1 MHILEARR
9 LYRQACDRNDAA
21 GCQGLANMH
30 YNGEGGAKDHSAARG
45 FYKKACD
52 ENDAVGCR
60 ALAYMLY
67 NGEGG
72 EKDYAVARRLY
83 KKACEGGD
91 PRGCERSE
99 KLKASIEQEI

>member
-1 MHILEARR
+1 
-9 LYRQACDRNDAA
+9 
-21 GCQGLANMH
+21 MH

>member
-1 MHILEARR
+1 
-9 LYRQACDRNDAA
+9 
-21 GCQGLANMH
+21 
-30 YNGEGGAKDHSAARG
+30 
-45 FYKKACD
+45 
-52 ENDAVGCR
+52 
-60 ALAYMLY
+60 MLY